1 MKIQPNN
8 ISVVQDLSFRLRL
21 DIQFDKTAKSA
32 MPLLNLVQTT
42 NGLRIA
48 DSKTDSEK
56 GLDMDFEIER
66 TSGEEPS
73 LATITIW
80 NLSNSTFNQIAN
92 KANAFELYCASGND
106 DWSLIF
112 RGTPYLS
119 SQEGAQGGNNT
130 SRGFLKKDDA
140 TGGENDIATNL
151 FLIDSLHAYE
161 SATLSKSYQGN
172 ISTRVVIQD
181 CITAMGVSL
190 GDELSFYPE
199 INNYVARGRCSK
211 ILNEICGKIGCKHII
226 ENGVLHLFNGSK
238 PKIYGYLFN
247 GNNSSKPEL
256 EQEEDLN
263 LHHFVTKLL
272 PNLRAGQYCQCD
284 FATLT
289 GTREIYKVILTG
301 NNYGTAG
308 QAEIWVK

>member
-8 ISVVQDLSFRLRL
+8 IPVTQDLSFRLRL
-21 DIQFDKTAKSA
+21 DIQFDKTAQTAISG
-32 MPLLNLVQTT
+32 LDLIQTT

-48 DSKTDSEK
+48 DSKDDPEK
-56 GLDMDFEIER
+56 GLDIDFEIER

-92 KANAFELYCASGND
+92 KGNAFELYCAGGND
-106 DWSLIF
+106 DWSLLF
-112 RGTPYLS
+112 RGTPYFAT
-119 SQEGAQGGNNT
+119 QEGAQGGNNT
-130 SRGFLKKDDA
+130 SRGFLQKDDA
-140 TGGENDIATNL
+140 TGGENDIATHL
-151 FLIDSLHAYE
+151 TLIDSLHAFE

-172 ISTRVVIQD
+172 VSTRLIIQD
-181 CITAMGVSL
+181 CIIAMGVQF
-190 GDELSFYPE
+190 GDELTFYPE
-199 INNYVARGRCSK
+199 INNYVARGKCSK

-256 EQEEDLN
+256 EQDDDVN
-263 LHHFVTKLL
+263 LYHFVTKLL
-272 PNLRAGQYCQCD
+272 PNLRAGQYCRCD
-284 FATLT
+284 FETLN
-289 GTREIYKVILTG
+289 GIKEINKVVLIG